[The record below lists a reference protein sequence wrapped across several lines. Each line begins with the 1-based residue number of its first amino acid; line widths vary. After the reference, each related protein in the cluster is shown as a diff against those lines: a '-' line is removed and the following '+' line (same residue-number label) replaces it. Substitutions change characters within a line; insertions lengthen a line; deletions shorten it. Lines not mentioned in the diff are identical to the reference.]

1 VLTRQSVTDTK
12 RQLRALFFT
21 RFANAYGLVTLITLL
36 PFYIDLLGAEGLVLG
51 MFATGLTLTQAIAVI
66 PVAYAGDRWDKRTFL
81 LVGLVLATLVYV
93 GFIFVETSW
102 GFIVVRGAQGIA
114 ATTAG
119 LLSLALVGELARE
132 EGRANTIAKS
142 NSWRFAAAIGGA
154 MSAGV
159 LYDAFGFE
167 AVFGV
172 LMVVTAGAALAVWL
186 WVEPDDTTVEG
197 FAFSDMA
204 LNRRILTIT
213 SFRAQYA
220 VAVTLV
226 RTWVPIYAG
235 LAAAQGGLGLSA
247 AVNGGLALGMVVSA
261 EKFTNMLSQP
271 YMGGLSDRFG
281 RARFV
286 FLGGLFYGAIAIAV
300 PFTPAI
306 GSALGLPATYPFIG
320 YLSSGFLPLLVI
332 TGLLGVADSI
342 REPASMALF
351 ADEGTGSGVAAS
363 FGVRDL
369 VWRPGAILAPL
380 AGGWLTTNAG
390 MEWVF
395 YLGAAAAFTG
405 VFAFLGIL
413 SYDHGRAGLTKW

>member
-1 VLTRQSVTDTK
+1 MSDTK

-36 PFYIDLLGAEGLVLG
+36 PTYIELLGAEGLVLG
-51 MFATGLTLTQAIAVI
+51 MFATGLTLSQAIAVV
-66 PVAYAGDRWDKRTFL
+66 PVSYLGDRYDKRTFL
-81 LVGLVLATLVYV
+81 LVGLVLATGVYAAFTV
-93 GFIFVETSW
+93 VETSW
-102 GFIVVRGAQGIA
+102 GFIFVRGLQGVA

-119 LLSLALVGELARE
+119 LLSLSLVGELARE
-132 EGRANTIAKS
+132 GDRANTIAMS
-142 NSWRFAAAIGGA
+142 NSWRFAASIGGA

-159 LYDAFGFE
+159 LYDAFGFG

-172 LMVVTAGAALAVWL
+172 LMTVTAGAALAVWR
-186 WVEPDDTTVEG
+186 WVEPDETSVEG
-197 FAFSDMA
+197 FAFSDLAM
-204 LNRRILTIT
+204 NRRILTIT

-226 RTWVPIYAG
+226 RTWVPIFAG
-235 LAAAQGGLGLSA
+235 VAAAQGGLGFTAEGSA
-247 AVNGGLALGMVVSA
+247 AKAGATAVALIVSA

-286 FLGGLFYGAIAIAV
+286 FLGGLFYGAVAVVV

-306 GSALGLPATYPFIG
+306 GSALGLPAVYPYFG
-320 YLSSGFLPLLVI
+320 DLSTAFLPLLFI

-351 ADEGTGSGVAAS
+351 ADEGSGSGVASS
-363 FGVRDL
+363 FGVREL

-380 AGGWLTTNAG
+380 VGGWLTSNTG

-395 YLGAAAAFTG
+395 FLGAATAFTG
-405 VFAFLGIL
+405 VFTFLGIL
-413 SYDHGRAGLTKW
+413 SYHHGRAGLAKW